1 MAYYNSILAVWEPLI
16 EPNERVKPN
25 GLSEYHPWELNFNLK
40 IVKPVE
46 NSLNESEPQTKI
58 AISSS
63 DSLEMSVTK
72 TCLDVL
78 QDLGQAFSD
87 AIRPQGLNKPEIVAP
102 YIVEND
108 TGFDVTINLQ
118 KGSLNLHSS
127 HLPSVD
133 GTKNDS
139 LVVFQNASSNVDPD
153 SITTCKISPGGRVYL
168 QPKQEHSLRRI
179 TAFCTNKESKL
190 QETLMYVQVGDIAKE
205 IMLPIHKADRRYF
218 PLYRDTNQEPWGII
232 SHVHTE
238 YGSTVI
244 TIHGVLKVK
253 NHFSTAV
260 NIFRKRNGSFVEIG
274 QVEPHSTFNVPL
286 HALYSTSK
294 ELYFSLT
301 NYNISVQGFNWKEN
315 PSDFQCVKD
324 LQCDPIQTFE
334 PFYITAIREREEVY
348 HEVTSKHTMLSACY
362 VINLKPPMYLRNALP
377 IDIQISVAG
386 CTVSQGDQSALANDS
401 TDSNSQK
408 NDYKGPAAASLTK
421 SDFLDYGEKVVKP
434 GDLLHLPT
442 VRTSAKEGER
452 RSLIVARV
460 CYDFDAVRFT
470 GGGFFF
476 KYLNHAFF
484 TVPF

>member
-16 EPNERVKPN
+16 EPNESVKPN
-25 GLSEYHPWELNFNLK
+25 GSTEYNPWELNFNLK

-46 NSLNESEPQTKI
+46 SSLTEAEPQTKI

-87 AIRPQGLNKPEIVAP
+87 AIRPQGLNRPEIVAP
-102 YIVEND
+102 YILEND
-108 TGFDVTINLQ
+108 TGFDITINLQ

-127 HLPSVD
+127 HLPSAD
-133 GTKNDS
+133 GAANDS
-139 LVVFQNASSNVDPD
+139 LVVFRKGAGDLDPNV
-153 SITTCKISPGGRVYL
+153 ITMCKISPGGRVYL
-168 QPKQEHSLRRI
+168 QPKQEHSLRII
-179 TAFCTNKESKL
+179 TAFHANKESKL
-190 QETLMYVQVGDIAKE
+190 QETLLYVQLGDIAKE

-238 YGSTVI
+238 YGSTII
-244 TIHGVLKVK
+244 TVHGVLKVK
-253 NHFSTAV
+253 NHFSTPV
-260 NIFRKRNGSFVEIG
+260 NVFRRHNGAFVEIG

-286 HALYSTSK
+286 HALYTANK
-294 ELYFSLT
+294 ELYFSLA

-348 HEVTSKHTMLSACY
+348 HEVTTKYTMLSACY
-362 VINLKPPMYLRNALP
+362 VIHLKPPMYLRNALP

-386 CTVSQGDQSALANDS
+386 CTVSQTGESALANES
-401 TDSNSQK
+401 TDAAGQRA
-408 NDYKGPAAASLTK
+408 DYKGPLNASLTK

-460 CYDFDAVRFT
+460 THRRPPNLPFAWWPL
-470 GGGFFF
+470 FF
-476 KYLNHAFF
+476 
-484 TVPF
+484 

>member
-16 EPNERVKPN
+16 EPNERLKPN
-25 GLSEYHPWELNFNLK
+25 GSTEYNPWELNFNLK

-46 NSLNESEPQTKI
+46 SSLTEAEPQTKI

-63 DSLEMSVTK
+63 DTLEMSVTK

-102 YIVEND
+102 YILEND
-108 TGFDVTINLQ
+108 TGFDITINLQ

-127 HLPSVD
+127 HLPSAD
-133 GTKNDS
+133 SSANDS
-139 LVVFQNASSNVDPD
+139 MVVFSRGPSDLDPNA
-153 SITTCKISPGGRVYL
+153 ITTCKISPGGRVYL
-168 QPKQEHSLRRI
+168 QPKQEHSLRII
-179 TAFCTNKESKL
+179 TSFQANKESTL
-190 QETLMYVQVGDIAKE
+190 QETLLYVQLGDIAKE
-205 IMLPIHKADRRYF
+205 IMLPLHKADRRYF
-218 PLYRDTNQEPWGII
+218 PLYRNTSQEPWGII

-238 YGSTVI
+238 YGSTII

-253 NHFSTAV
+253 NHFSTPV
-260 NIFRKRNGSFVEIG
+260 NIFRRHNGSFLEIG

-286 HALYSTSK
+286 HALYSASK

-315 PSDFQCVKD
+315 PSDFQCIKD

-348 HEVTSKHTMLSACY
+348 HEVTSKYTMLSACY

-386 CTVSQGDQSALANDS
+386 CTVSQAGESSLANES
-401 TDSNSQK
+401 TDSSGQK
-408 NDYKGPAAASLTK
+408 VDYKGPLNASLTK

-460 CYDFDAVRFT
+460 IDALSMLCCLPIIR
-470 GGGFFF
+470 
-476 KYLNHAFF
+476 
-484 TVPF
+484 